1 MIPTMYKGL
10 QLLLATT
17 IRCGVRNPSRGKR
30 WVIDWV
36 GDISNNR
43 EVFGIATQKYLVY
56 EQTENPNT
64 SVRRAENTKIWI
76 LTDLKINI

>member
-1 MIPTMYKGL
+1 M
-10 QLLLATT
+10 ATT

-43 EVFGIATQKYLVY
+43 EVFGIATQKYLVRTNREPQYERAPRRKYQIMILY
-56 EQTENPNT
+56 EQ
-64 SVRRAENTKIWI
+64 SYG
-76 LTDLKINI
+76 LKINI